1 MFYTYIIYNLVL
13 LFGAFF
19 AYISDRASNRFS
31 ANLFY
36 FISFISVLSV
46 LILRYNVG
54 TDYNSYEYIYYN
66 IKQDENYLEPGF
78 IFLLKICRQY
88 SLSSEVFIS
97 LFSIIS
103 TSFVYLTA
111 KHYNKFIFITFYILV
126 LYFQNMTAIRQIT
139 AVCIALYALHYL
151 IEKSNVRFVIFILLS
166 SLFHSSTLL
175 LLPFIFFNYFY
186 FNRLRY
192 IPFILLFIAFVLYI
206 DIFSFI
212 ENLNILQGTKY
223 YSYLNSKF
231 NTPTQ
236 LGSGLGVVLKIIPA
250 LLFIIYLFNKKI
262 PSYNLL
268 YVLNIFYILSI
279 ILSAK
284 IHVFNR
290 LPPIFSIAIPYSLYF
305 IKSNYNSLKYLF
317 LIAIIFLIFFENDI
331 RISDKSLN
339 KGLGITP
346 YISIFEK

>member
-1 MFYTYIIYNLVL
+1 
-13 LFGAFF
+13 
-19 AYISDRASNRFS
+19 
-31 ANLFY
+31 
-36 FISFISVLSV
+36 
-46 LILRYNVG
+46 
-54 TDYNSYEYIYYN
+54 
-66 IKQDENYLEPGF
+66 YLEPGF

-231 NTPTQ
+231 N
-236 LGSGLGVVLKIIPA
+236 
-250 LLFIIYLFNKKI
+250 
-262 PSYNLL
+262 
-268 YVLNIFYILSI
+268 
-279 ILSAK
+279 
-284 IHVFNR
+284 
-290 LPPIFSIAIPYSLYF
+290 
-305 IKSNYNSLKYLF
+305 
-317 LIAIIFLIFFENDI
+317 
-331 RISDKSLN
+331 
-339 KGLGITP
+339 
-346 YISIFEK
+346 

>member
-1 MFYTYIIYNLVL
+1 
-13 LFGAFF
+13 
-19 AYISDRASNRFS
+19 
-31 ANLFY
+31 
-36 FISFISVLSV
+36 
-46 LILRYNVG
+46 
-54 TDYNSYEYIYYN
+54 
-66 IKQDENYLEPGF
+66 
-78 IFLLKICRQY
+78 
-88 SLSSEVFIS
+88 
-97 LFSIIS
+97 
-103 TSFVYLTA
+103 
-111 KHYNKFIFITFYILV
+111 
-126 LYFQNMTAIRQIT
+126 MTAIRQIT